1 MNNKLGPIELK
12 LINSDSARFYRFFYR
27 RWESSE
33 EKDIYT
39 IKMNIRV
46 KYVNLNEKK
55 FKYHYTNNTELEEF
69 LKNIVPNET
78 NITDS
83 NLLMLKNELRI
94 FKNSD
99 YSAVEIILPT
109 VDKNEYNQNDITNIY
124 NIAIEILGI

>member
-27 RWESSE
+27 RWEPSD

-39 IKMNIRV
+39 IKINIKV
-46 KYVNLNEKK
+46 KHVNLNEQK

-99 YSAVEIILPT
+99 YNAVEIILPT

-124 NIAIEILGI
+124 NIAIEILGL